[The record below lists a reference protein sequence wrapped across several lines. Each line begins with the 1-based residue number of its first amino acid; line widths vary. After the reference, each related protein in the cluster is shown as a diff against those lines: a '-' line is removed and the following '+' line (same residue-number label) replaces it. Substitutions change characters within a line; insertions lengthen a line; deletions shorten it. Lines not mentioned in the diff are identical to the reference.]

1 MDNYKVAIII
11 PCWNSSMFIRQML
24 DSVICQ
30 TYSDFRVFCVDDE
43 SEDDTISILQE
54 YAQKDHRINVVK
66 RNRLPKGAPTCRNI
80 GFDCSDGAEYVIW
93 FDSDDVIAPYCIAQR
108 VLFMDHHPELDYGC
122 FKAKTFK
129 SDPSEREGTS
139 LYGIEYPFADD
150 MTRMIKR
157 RNPFGG
163 WELIHRRSS
172 LLKSQIIWD
181 EQLLSYQDTDFI
193 IQLFQKG
200 LKYQYANDT
209 KIDYFYRTGYR
220 PFSITLNRFT
230 DADKASDLYFL
241 NKLYHHLTD
250 SQKKRYSLDLDGYV
264 LYFFTVFYQDSAF
277 VDQLLQLDWIKNRK
291 WLTFRIKLCSKL
303 LSFMNRKMRHLLFP
317 LTYIYGRFEGI
328 KYRNYQKEQLLL
340 EIERGFASC

>member
-1 MDNYKVAIII
+1 
-11 PCWNSSMFIRQML
+11 MFIRQML

-30 TYSDFRVFCVDDE
+30 TYTDFRVFCVDDE

-54 YAQKDHRINVVK
+54 YAQKDHRIHVVK

-80 GFDCSDGAEYVIW
+80 GFDCSEGAEYVIW
-93 FDSDDVIAPYCIAQR
+93 FDSDDVIAPYCIEQR

-129 SDPSEREGTS
+129 TEPLEIEETYLLG
-139 LYGIEYPFADD
+139 YEYPYADD
-150 MTRMIKR
+150 MTRLIKR

-163 WELIHRRSS
+163 WGLIHRRRS

-181 EQLLSYQDTDFI
+181 EQLLSNQDSDFI

-200 LKYQYANDT
+200 LKYQFAKDS
-209 KIDYFYRTGYR
+209 KIDYFYRICFR
-220 PFSITLNRFT
+220 PYSITLNKYK
-230 DADKASDLYFL
+230 DADKVSDLYFL

-250 SQKKRYSLDLDGYV
+250 PQKKKHALDLDGYV
-264 LYFFTVFYQDSAF
+264 MYYFLMFYQDSAF
-277 VDQLLQLDWIKNRK
+277 VDQLLQLDWLKNRK
-291 WLTFRIKLCSKL
+291 WFTFRIKLCSKL

-317 LTYIYGRFEGI
+317 LIFIYEKFDFR
-328 KYRNYQKEQLLL
+328 KYRKYQKGQLLL